1 MLRRSNQVPLKYFE
15 DFSIGQVVSS
25 KQTYEVTKEEI
36 IKFARKWDPHQFH
49 TDEKYARDSIFKG
62 LTAPASLVIAISGWL
77 WHRVEEKPTLV
88 AGLGW
93 DHVQFAA
100 PVRPGDRLSISFECV
115 DARPS
120 ESKPDCGI
128 LSTKVTV
135 TNQNGEAVLKLVDN
149 ILVKKRGKTASR

>member
-1 MLRRSNQVPLKYFE
+1 V
-15 DFSIGQVVSS
+15 
-25 KQTYEVTKEEI
+25 
-36 IKFARKWDPHQFH
+36 
-49 TDEKYARDSIFKG
+49 DEK
-62 LTAPASLVIAISGWL
+62 PA
-77 WHRVEEKPTLV
+77 LV

-93 DHVQFAA
+93 EYVRFAA
-100 PVRPGDRLSISFECV
+100 PVRPGDRLSFAFECV

-149 ILVKKRGKTASR
+149 YLVKRRGKASATK

>member
-1 MLRRSNQVPLKYFE
+1 MPLTYFE
-15 DFSIGQVVSS
+15 DFRIGQVVSG
-25 KQTYEVTKEEI
+25 KQSYEVTRKEI
-36 IKFARKWDPHQFH
+36 IEFAKKWDPHPFH
-49 TDEKYARDSIFKG
+49 TDEQSAGDTIFKG
-62 LTAPASLVIAISGWL
+62 LTAPATLVIAIASWL
-77 WHRVEEKPTLV
+77 WHTVDEKPALV

-93 DHVQFAA
+93 DYVRFAA
-100 PVRPGDRLSISFECV
+100 PVRPGDRLTIVFECV

-149 ILVKKRGKTASR
+149 YLVKRRGKTSITK